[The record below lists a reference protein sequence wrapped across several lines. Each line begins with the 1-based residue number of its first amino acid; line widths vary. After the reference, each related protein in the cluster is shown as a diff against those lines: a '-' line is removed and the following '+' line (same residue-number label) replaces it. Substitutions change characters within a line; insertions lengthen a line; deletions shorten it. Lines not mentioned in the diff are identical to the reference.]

1 MTATARPK
9 TGRPSAT
16 EQELLDGLQEDLAA
30 EYSAIVMYTTYAAE
44 VDGIHRRELRE
55 FFQAEIADEQ
65 RHAQFLA
72 DKIVYMGH
80 VPTTKATAVPAA
92 KTNKER
98 LEAALAAEEDT
109 IARYQTRIEQAERAG
124 RTALKVELE
133 DLLTDETKHRD
144 EMRLMLRNYK
154 GD

>member
-1 MTATARPK
+1 MTATAHPK
-9 TGRPSAT
+9 TGRPSAV

-30 EYSAIVMYTTYAAE
+30 EYSAIVMYTTYAAQ
-44 VDGIHRRELRE
+44 VDGIHRGELRQ
-55 FFQAEIADEQ
+55 FFQAEVADEQ
-65 RHAQFLA
+65 QHAQLLA
-72 DKIVYMGH
+72 DKIVYMGGT
-80 VPTTKATAVPAA
+80 PTTKARTVPAA
-92 KTNKER
+92 KTNKQR

-109 IARYQTRIEQAERAG
+109 IARYQTRIDQAERASH
-124 RTALKVELE
+124 TALKVELE